1 MYILYMM
8 FAFNNGE
15 QTQTQPCPR
24 HIRWR
29 ASQPV
34 CSTDRPFL
42 QCPAGVQWS
51 ASRQCGDQFIYA
63 VLVYGGFWFSPVVMD
78 LATAKAMDYEATL
91 KDHLGTGQSTPPGQA
106 LLFHNAGSLG
116 TVKYLREM
124 DDATRLSTYFDLNIS
139 SVILLNA
146 AFMRLI
152 STLSG
157 KVIVKVINVSS
168 LCALEP
174 FKSWGL
180 YCTGK
185 AGRDMLFKVLAVED
199 PGVRVLN
206 YAPGPLD
213 TGMQV
218 HARTMT
224 QDDDIRKTF
233 TSMKEE
239 GKLLS
244 CQSSVKKL
252 LQFLEKDEF
261 KSGDH
266 VDFFEV

>member
-1 MYILYMM
+1 MSDSGG
-8 FAFNNGE
+8 APWWVVVTG
-15 QTQTQPCPR
+15 
-24 HIRWR
+24 
-29 ASQPV
+29 ASQGFGAAICTELAPLLPPGSRMLGLARSQQGLATTAAAV
-34 CSTDRPFL
+34 TKAN
-42 QCPAGVQWS
+42 PA
-51 ASRQCGDQFIYA
+51 IT
-63 VLVYGGFWFSPVVMD
+63 FSPVVMD